1 MTTSGHDEPVIVDP
15 TTQAAVP
22 EDTPSRFSS
31 VTPATRRFIVSF
43 AFFLVLYGAFGLAK
57 PIFLSVDSFWT
68 LSQQGS
74 LLLLVALG
82 ATFVVMMGMID
93 LSIGSLVTLAAM
105 TMAVTEHRLG
115 AWAVLVAIVVTTG
128 VGALNGTIVTVLR
141 IPSFLVTLGTLTI
154 IQGVALYIGST
165 YVQFQND
172 FVDSISIRRL
182 FGHVPI
188 ITVWAA
194 LLTLVLSL
202 VARYTVFGRG
212 VYAIGGG
219 EKVSQIVGLP
229 IKRYKVAAFALSG
242 LTCGVAGVVLAGQIQ
257 AGTPT
262 IGASF
267 LLSAVAAVAVGG
279 TALTGGVG
287 GPWGT
292 ALGAAIITV
301 LAGGLVV
308 VGASQQL
315 QYIIQGA
322 VVIVAVYFTMDR
334 DRDLIIK

>member
-1 MTTSGHDEPVIVDP
+1 MPPDSAPDVRSRLASVS
-15 TTQAAVP
+15 P
-22 EDTPSRFSS
+22 E
-31 VTPATRRFIVSF
+31 TRRFIASF
-43 AFFLVLYGAFGLAK
+43 AFFVALYGAFGLAK
-57 PIFLSVDSFWT
+57 PVFVSVDSFWT

-93 LSIGSLVTLAAM
+93 LSIGSLVSLSAM
-105 TMAVTEHRLG
+105 TLAVTESHLG
-115 AWAVLVAIVVTTG
+115 AWAVPVAIAITAG
-128 VGALNGTIVTVLR
+128 VGALNGVIVTVLR
-141 IPSFLVTLGTLTI
+141 LPSFLVTLGTLTI
-154 IQGVALYIGST
+154 IQGVALLIGNT
-165 YVQFQND
+165 YVQFQNS

-182 FGHVPI
+182 FGQVPI
-188 ITVWAA
+188 ITVWAVV
-194 LLTLVLSL
+194 LMLVLSW
-202 VARYTVFGRG
+202 VARYMVFGRG

-229 IKRYKVAAFALSG
+229 IKRYKVMAFALSG

-267 LLSAVAAVAVGG
+267 LLNAVAAIAVGG

-308 VGASQQL
+308 VGASEQSQN
-315 QYIIQGA
+315 IIQGA

-334 DRDLIIK
+334 DRGLIVK

>member
-1 MTTSGHDEPVIVDP
+1 M
-15 TTQAAVP
+15 
-22 EDTPSRFSS
+22 
-31 VTPATRRFIVSF
+31 TPATRRFIVSF
-43 AFFLVLYGAFGLAK
+43 VFFLALYGAFGLAK
-57 PIFLSVDSFWT
+57 PIFLSADSFWT

-93 LSIGSLVTLAAM
+93 LSIGSLVTLSAM
-105 TMAVTEHRLG
+105 TLAVTEPTLG
-115 AWAVLVAIVVTTG
+115 AWAVLAAIVAATA
-128 VGALNGTIVTVLR
+128 VGAVNGVIVTVLR
-141 IPSFLVTLGTLTI
+141 LPSFLVTLGTLTI
-154 IQGVALYIGST
+154 IQGIALYIGST
-165 YVQFQND
+165 YVQFHNS
-172 FVDSISIRRL
+172 FVDSISIR
-182 FGHVPI
+182 HVGNIPI
-188 ITVWAA
+188 ITVWAV
-194 LLTLVLSL
+194 LLTIVLSW

-267 LLSAVAAVAVGG
+267 LLNGVAAIAVGG
-279 TALTGGVG
+279 TALTGGLG

-292 ALGAAIITV
+292 ALGASLITV
-301 LAGGLVV
+301 LSGGLVV
-308 VGASQQL
+308 IGTSEQL
-315 QYIIQGA
+315 QHIVQGA
-322 VVIVAVYFTMDR
+322 VVIAAVYFTMDR
-334 DRDLIIK
+334 DRGLVVK

>member
-1 MTTSGHDEPVIVDP
+1 MTASGPDEPV
-15 TTQAAVP
+15 TQAAVP
-22 EDTPSRFSS
+22 QNTPSRFSS

-43 AFFLVLYGAFGLAK
+43 VFFLALYGAFGLAK
-57 PIFLSVDSFWT
+57 PIFLSAESFWT

-93 LSIGSLVTLAAM
+93 LSIGSLVTLSAM
-105 TMAVTEHRLG
+105 TLAVTEPTLG
-115 AWAVLVAIVVTTG
+115 AWAVLAAIVVATA
-128 VGALNGTIVTVLR
+128 VGAMNGVIVTVLR
-141 IPSFLVTLGTLTI
+141 LPSFLVTLGTLTI
-154 IQGVALYIGST
+154 IQGIALYIGST
-165 YVQFQND
+165 YVQFHND
-172 FVDSISIRRL
+172 FVDSISIRHI
-182 FGHVPI
+182 GSVPI
-188 ITVWAA
+188 ITVWAV
-194 LLTLVLSL
+194 LLTIVLSW

-267 LLSAVAAVAVGG
+267 LLNGVAAIAVGG

-292 ALGAAIITV
+292 ALGGALITV
-301 LAGGLVV
+301 LGGGLVV
-308 VGASQQL
+308 IGTSEQL
-315 QYIIQGA
+315 QHIVQGA
-322 VVIVAVYFTMDR
+322 VVIAAVYFTMDR
-334 DRDLIIK
+334 DRGLVVK

>member
-1 MTTSGHDEPVIVDP
+1 MTRSGPDEPAIDNP
-15 TTQAAVP
+15 TQAAVLQ
-22 EDTPSRFSS
+22 DTPSRFSS

-43 AFFLVLYGAFGLAK
+43 VFFLALYGAFGLAK
-57 PIFLSVDSFWT
+57 PIFLSADSFWT

-93 LSIGSLVTLAAM
+93 LSIGSLVTLSAM
-105 TMAVTEHRLG
+105 TLAVTEPTLG
-115 AWAVLVAIVVTTG
+115 AWAVLAAIVAATA
-128 VGALNGTIVTVLR
+128 VGAVNGVIVTVLR
-141 IPSFLVTLGTLTI
+141 LPSFLVTLGTLTI
-154 IQGVALYIGST
+154 IQGIALYIGST
-165 YVQFQND
+165 YVQFHNS
-172 FVDSISIRRL
+172 FVDSISIR
-182 FGHVPI
+182 HVGNIPI
-188 ITVWAA
+188 ITVWAV
-194 LLTLVLSL
+194 LLTIVLSW

-267 LLSAVAAVAVGG
+267 LLNGVAAIAVGG
-279 TALTGGVG
+279 TALTGGLG

-292 ALGAAIITV
+292 ALGASLITV
-301 LAGGLVV
+301 LSGGLVV
-308 VGASQQL
+308 IGTSEQL
-315 QYIIQGA
+315 QHIVQGA
-322 VVIVAVYFTMDR
+322 VVIAAVYFTMDR
-334 DRDLIIK
+334 DRGLVVK